1 MRKIFLI
8 LLLLLSFWNLAFAEE
23 AYNDECWVEQN
34 NNWWDKPVAYK
45 LENNNI
51 ALKTTNIKQEY
62 FLSSTSDTQT
72 NTWIIYDKNID
83 FWFNNFGG
91 KKMISYQDLWITKEE
106 IKDKLQ
112 NNSYFKYLYKTGSII
127 YVANPIDQW
136 KIYKINLETKKLEK
150 FNNLANN
157 NFNFL
162 FAQDW
167 YIYYKNQVDENKIY
181 KIKETCSNPNAKWF
195 EVWNNKQTNYIFEK
209 WEYIYYSNPDDENRL
224 YKIKKDWSDINNNW
238 IKVSNKW
245 VRKDWYS
252 SWLNWTYE
260 YMYLFSDNS
269 YIYVKND
276 KWIYKI
282 NIEDNNLD
290 DINQIYNGWE
300 INYIDFDWTYIYFS
314 SFDNTTTDWP
324 ELRSIQIN
332 YYKLKKD
339 WTDKQLIFS
348 SSWEYFYE
356 EEIGFVDANYIYL
369 ANMQDFKIYKIS
381 KNWDSLNKQPEK
393 LFDEKQINKLF
404 VDKQDNSLYYF
415 TPRDYFNIYKYNLDW
430 TNKQL
435 LKNDWIYNSEEILL
449 NSEIKNLKIKVNSN
463 NRNYKFY
470 LSNTQNTKEIYN
482 SQTDNIFVD
491 IDNAWIYIQW
501 MDWLSQ
507 TDKDFLSK
515 INPWDELILNKA
527 TDNIKVQLESKT
539 ISSDD
544 SFAIIYFTKPLKN
557 IQDRFELQT
566 IDKVERNYTQIPT
579 QSLNWETKLNLQDL
593 FWENTG
599 KLYYKLE
606 LNQTG
611 EEANISNVEITNWD
625 LQKQIDFWEITLTQQ
640 VKEPYQEKRKLWLWA
655 YIWKQQMWSGIILRY
670 SFENKENVDV
680 RMVVDVYDV
689 KTRNKVWQYFNDFNN
704 TNTWEVIIGNLPAW
718 SYFWEAN
725 LITKDNILSKRLDFW
740 NNLFADFNI
749 FDWFEPYAN
758 GYKFMNN
765 SPNPSIFSWSV
776 TIKLDL
782 DKYIYENKIVFN
794 RKINDWNKWKIFNNV
809 FDIPDER
816 RRIDSFIWIWLNW
829 TWAFQWW
836 NCFWMSLS
844 AMAKY
849 RWYNDFLNKYAK
861 WLNDNIW
868 TWTIWEKIQEPN
880 TKPTNVA
887 YQKNLWDIDNDNLKW
902 IISLQIYQ
910 YWKDIKDLQ
919 RRFDKKK
926 NNWMN
931 VVEQFKNNPDKNYIL
946 LIWWKKTKNSEEQW
960 HAVVPYRLEKEN
972 DYYKLYIWDNNIPYS
987 NVIDKDE
994 NWKKITVWSYKQ
1006 YIKIYSD
1013 WSWFYENLKKDWP
1026 ITTIIWLLDIDNLVS
1041 LPKQTRVVWTDEN
1054 EIKYGLSWE
1063 GNIYLED
1070 ENGNITW
1077 YKDWET
1083 LEQIPWTE
1091 IYKEIWIV
1099 KWQQIKNT
1107 YKQIYIPDTT
1117 KLDISKLKL
1126 KIQSTKNETYN
1137 LNIISKDFFT
1147 YFQNIETNSWDL
1159 DEFKITRKDIQVNFD
1174 KNKTWDY
1181 DLLVDNFKDN
1191 WTWTVFIPQ
1200 VKTKI
1205 LHEYQ
1210 INWDKVV
1217 KDEKWAIT
1225 YKLDTNNDWKLDNQ
1239 DKQIELNPQYID
1251 NTAPITK
1258 LKIKW
1263 FNLPKINKF
1272 KNWFKF
1278 WKHKNK
1284 QKDDEN
1290 KEKLD
1295 KYLNQVKIKLKA
1307 KDNKDWVWLENIYY
1321 NLNNWEYIKYTK
1333 EIKLKKSWKYTLKY
1347 YSKDLFWNKEKIKEY
1362 KFEIVNPRDRIKNK
1376 LKLKENK
1383 EEIKKEIKNNLK
1395 ECKNKFNFKNKFKH
1409 NFRNKD

>member
-1 MRKIFLI
+1 MRKILI
-8 LLLLLSFWNLAFAEE
+8 FLLLIFWTHITHAN
-23 AYNDECWVEQN
+23 YNDECWIEIN
-34 NNWWDKPVAYK
+34 NDWWDKPAAYN

-51 ALKTTNIKQEY
+51 ALETHNIKQKY
-62 FLSSTSDTQT
+62 FLNSTSNTQT
-72 NTWIIYDKNID
+72 NTWIIYNKNINLS
-83 FWFNNFGG
+83 FKNYTWE
-91 KKMISYQDLWITKEE
+91 KILSYQDLWIDINT
-106 IKDKLQ
+106 INSND
-112 NNSYFKYLYKTGSII
+112 SYFDYLYKTGSII

-162 FAQDW
+162 FTQDW
-167 YIYYKNQVDENKIY
+167 YIYYKNQIDENKIY

-195 EVWNNKQTNYIFEK
+195 EIWNNKQTNYIFEK
-209 WEYIYYSNPDDENRL
+209 WEYIYYSNPDDKNRL
-224 YKIKKDWSDINNNW
+224 YKIKKDWSDLNNNW

-269 YIYVKND
+269 YIYVKDD

-290 DINQIYNGWE
+290 DITQIYYIWDSNNIE
-300 INYIDFDWTYIYFS
+300 YIDFDWEYFY
-314 SFDNTTTDWP
+314 FLENKEDIDWN
-324 ELRSIQIN
+324 EKNN
-332 YYKLKKD
+332 YYKIKKD
-339 WTDKQLIFS
+339 WTNKQLIFTS
-348 SSWEYFYE
+348 NWEYTYDYFDDYNFTDE
-356 EEIGFVDANYIYL
+356 NYIY
-369 ANMQDFKIYKIS
+369 AFNEVDFKLYKIS
-381 KNWDSLNKQPEK
+381 KNWDTLNKQPEK
-393 LFDEKQINKLF
+393 LFDEKQINKLL

-415 TPRDYFNIYKYNLDW
+415 TPRDLFNIYKYNLDW

-435 LKNDWIYNSEEILL
+435 LKNDWIYNSEEIIL
-449 NSEIKNLKIKVNSN
+449 NSEIENLQVKVNSN

-482 SQTDNIFVD
+482 SQTDNIFID
-491 IDNAWIYIQW
+491 IDNAWMFIQW

-527 TDNIKVQLESKT
+527 TDNIRVQIESKI

-544 SFAIIYFTKPLKN
+544 SFAIIYFTKPLEN

-566 IDKVERNYTQIPT
+566 IDKVERNYTQIPNT
-579 QSLNWETKLNLQDL
+579 SLNWETKLNLQDL

-611 EEANISNVEITNWD
+611 EENNISNLEITNWD

-655 YIWKQQMWSGIILRY
+655 YIWKQQMWSGIILGY

-680 RMVVDVYDV
+680 RMVVDVYKEYNPEIY
-689 KTRNKVWQYFNDFNN
+689 KTYTWAYSKNSNWELIIWKDLEAWWYLWKAYLETRDWQKSKLTRVSLREHPD
-704 TNTWEVIIGNLPAW
+704 
-718 SYFWEAN
+718 
-725 LITKDNILSKRLDFW
+725 ILD
-740 NNLFADFNI
+740 ADFKI

-765 SPNPSIFSWSV
+765 SPNPNILSWGVLYVVNSEK
-776 TIKLDL
+776 TNKSDKLEFDRE
-782 DKYIYENKIVFN
+782 II
-794 RKINDWNKWKIFNNV
+794 DWNKWNIFNNV

-816 RRIDSFIWIWLNW
+816 RRVDSFIWIWLNW

-887 YQKNLWDIDNDNLKW
+887 YKKSLWDIDNDNLKW
-902 IISLQIYQ
+902 ILALQIYQ

-919 RRFDKKK
+919 KKFDKKS

-946 LIWWKKTKNSEEQW
+946 FIWWKKAENKEEQW

-972 DYYKLYIWDNNIPYS
+972 DYYKLYVWDNNIPYP
-987 NVIDKDE
+987 NIIDKVDWE
-994 NWKKITVWSYKQ
+994 DTNFNAYKQ

-1013 WSWFYENLKKDWP
+1013 WSWYYEDLKKDWP
-1026 ITTIIWLLDIDNLVS
+1026 ITTVIWLVDIDNLVS

-1054 EIKYGLSWE
+1054 EIKYGLTWDA
-1063 GNIYLED
+1063 NIYLED
-1070 ENGNITW
+1070 ENWNITW

-1091 IYKEIWIV
+1091 VYKEVWIV

-1126 KIQSTKNETYN
+1126 KIQSTENETYN
-1137 LNIISKDFFT
+1137 LNVISKDFFT

-1159 DEFKITRKDIQVNFD
+1159 DEFKITREDIQVNFD

-1210 INWDKVV
+1210 INWDRVV

-1225 YKLDTNNDWKLDNQ
+1225 YKLDTNNDWQLDNK

-1263 FNLPKINKF
+1263 FKLPKINKV

-1284 QKDDEN
+1284 DDEN
-1290 KEKLD
+1290 KEELD

-1307 KDNKDWVWLENIYY
+1307 KDNKDWTWLENIYY
-1321 NLNNWEYIKYTK
+1321 SLNNWEYIKYRK
-1333 EIKLKKSWKYTLKY
+1333 EIKLKKPWKYILKY

-1362 KFEIVNPRDRIKNK
+1362 KFEIVNPRDKMK
-1376 LKLKENK
+1376 EELKKKK
-1383 EEIKKEIKNNLK
+1383 EEIKKELKKDLK
-1395 ECKNKFNFKNKFKH
+1395 ECKSKFNFKNKFKH
-1409 NFRNKD
+1409 NFKDRD